1 MAPSQEGRFTFENER
16 TEAAAAAAR
25 AAVAPQAET
34 APVSV
39 ADQRAQGVAP
49 EDTVTI
55 ADQKAGA
62 APAQPKAARPPA
74 PLGAAK

>member
-1 MAPSQEGRFTFENER
+1 MALSQAGRFTYENDRAE
-16 TEAAAAAAR
+16 AAAAAR
-25 AAVAPQAET
+25 AE
-34 APVSV
+34 PVSV

>member
-1 MAPSQEGRFTFENER
+1 MAEEKGRFTFENR
-16 TEAAAAAAR
+16 QAEAAAAAAR
-25 AAVAPQAET
+25 AVPAAEPEPEAET
-34 APVSV
+34 PPVSV

-62 APAQPKAARPPA
+62 QPKAKPPA

>member
-1 MAPSQEGRFTFENER
+1 MRKERGRYTVENDLL
-16 TEAAAAAAR
+16 EAAASAAA
-25 AAVAPQAET
+25 E
-34 APVSV
+34 PVSV

-62 APAQPKAARPPA
+62 APAQPQPKAARPPA
-74 PLGAAK
+74 PLGAK

>member
-1 MAPSQEGRFTFENER
+1 MAAGDGRFTVEVER
-16 TEAAAAAAR
+16 AEAAAAALAG
-25 AAVAPQAET
+25 
-34 APVSV
+34 PVSV

-62 APAQPKAARPPA
+62 AAAKPPA
-74 PLGAAK
+74 PLGAKG